1 MGTFSYPLEV
11 IAADGSRSATVS
23 TLVDTGSTYTCLPA
37 SLLRELGIV
46 PYRRI
51 RSELADGSIVEDDL
65 GIVHVRVQG
74 VYTPTLAIFAA
85 EGAPAL
91 LGAYTLEG
99 ALLVVDPVRQRLRP
113 THALRYQ
120 RSGDGRVGQ
129 RFDQEGLTSRPERR
143 RPRYSS
149 ATA

>member
-1 MGTFSYPLEV
+1 MGTFTYPLEV

-23 TLVDTGSTYTCLPA
+23 TLVGTRSTYTCLPA
-37 SLLRELGIV
+37 SLLQELGIV

-51 RSELADGSIVEDDL
+51 RAELADGSVVEESV
-65 GIVHVRVQG
+65 GEARVRVEG
-74 VYTPTLAIFAA
+74 IERSTIVIFAG

-113 THALRYQ
+113 THALRYR
-120 RSGDGRVGQ
+120 RSNDNN
-129 RFDQEGLTSRPERR
+129 D
-143 RPRYSS
+143 
-149 ATA
+149 

>member
-1 MGTFSYPLEV
+1 MGTFTYPLEV
-11 IAADGSRSATVS
+11 MAADGSRSATVS

-46 PYRRI
+46 PVERI
-51 RSELADGSIVEDDL
+51 YTELADGSVVEESV
-65 GIVHVRVQG
+65 GEARVRVAG
-74 VYTPTLAIFAA
+74 IERSTIVIFAG

-120 RSGDGRVGQ
+120 RSNNND
-129 RFDQEGLTSRPERR
+129 
-143 RPRYSS
+143 
-149 ATA
+149 

>member
-1 MGTFSYPLEV
+1 MGTFSHPLEV

-51 RSELADGSIVEDDL
+51 RSELADGSVVEESV
-65 GIVHVRVQG
+65 GEARVRVEG
-74 VYTPTLAIFAA
+74 IERSTIVIFAG

-113 THALRYQ
+113 THALRYR
-120 RSGDGRVGQ
+120 RSSDGRVGQ
-129 RFDQEGLTSRPERR
+129 VA
-143 RPRYSS
+143 
-149 ATA
+149 ATP